1 MAKFQAVESPKV
13 CGTLEKFGLRSKAF
27 DGDIMVNNGENHQE
41 SWMNHRQWG
50 YLSSGNLYIEQFV
63 MEAMAHLVR

>member
-1 MAKFQAVESPKV
+1 
-13 CGTLEKFGLRSKAF
+13 LEKFGLRSKAL